1 MSKSIPDL
9 IKSYKIDK
17 KETYKLSNITLY
29 TAINTDINEKVL
41 IHIFPKEVLLSNA
54 NEMTFMN
61 NQVYLMK
68 ILNHK
73 NILQLYEII
82 ETKTHCFLIYEYFQ
96 GMKLSDYI
104 IKKKKLSEDD
114 SIKIYKEILNAMIYL
129 KEMFICNLNIN
140 SHNILIDNKNNIKIC
155 DFKFGHFYSPKEKSK
170 SNLIG
175 DHFSACPELHSKRPY
190 NPELADIWSS
200 GILLYQMVTG
210 TLPFKSQKN
219 LELIRLIIRGEYNMP
234 NSLSNNMKNLIKG
247 LLEIKEEKRIKLNDI
262 CNQQIIKDKKIT
274 KNSLTP
280 GLNILTT
287 KYPTD
292 EIAINIFKNN
302 LNIDSEILKKN
313 LENNKFNEITS
324 LFKQIISKLKE
335 KGIPTINDYY
345 SNKFSSYI
353 KDNKNLLKEE
363 EQINN
368 IQNYLIKEE
377 EVKKKSEDIA
387 AILLNNL
394 NEISKGLQDLKRQYD
409 RAKKGIRPLKRNK
422 SFGNTKNKKKKM
434 LNLEEEK
441 NNNNKDNENDKLK
454 LKAVKRNTATY
465 ENIGKLILNKES
477 KKISE
482 NKDEKKEKEKEEI
495 KNNDKDDKKEEEKKV
510 IEINNICEQKPQ
522 IENKEKEIEDNK
534 IIIENKIE
542 NIDNKINEE
551 QKIDKEEKK
560 VEEKVREKIEK
571 KEEEKVEKKE
581 QEKVEKKIQ
590 EKLEKKVQEEEIIKP
605 KKEEKKIFQNKPNLF
620 KEQLN
625 AVKLNKIPIKNQIE
639 QKAKNIMLNKPKNE
653 TSSNA
658 KKQDSNNIKIKMNYK
673 KEDIEKEM
681 NLLKLKKD
689 SKNISNKNISDN
701 KNENKPPTQKKIEPK
716 IGGFKNI
723 KEMIEQNLKK
733 QRVMSNDN
741 VKK

>member
-1 MSKSIPDL
+1 MSKSIPDS

-41 IHIFPKEVLLSNA
+41 IHIFPKEILLTNV

-114 SIKIYKEILNAMIYL
+114 ALKIYKEILNAMIYL

-140 SHNILIDNKNNIKIC
+140 SHNILMDNKNNIKIC

-210 TLPFKSQKN
+210 TLPFKSQKD
-219 LELIRLIIRGEYNMP
+219 LELIRLIIRGDYNMP
-234 NSLSNNMKNLIKG
+234 SSLSNNMKNLIKG
-247 LLEIKEEKRIKLNDI
+247 LLETKEEKRIKLNDI
-262 CNQQIIKDKKIT
+262 FNQQIIKDKKIT

-280 GLNILTT
+280 GLNILTA
-287 KYPTD
+287 KYPID
-292 EIAINIFKNN
+292 EIPVNIFKNN
-302 LNIDSEILKKN
+302 LNIESEILKKN

-335 KGIPTINDYY
+335 KGIPTINDFY
-345 SNKFSSYI
+345 SNKFISYI
-353 KDNKNLLKEE
+353 KDTKNLLKEE

-368 IQNYLIKEE
+368 IQKYLIKEE
-377 EVKKKSEDIA
+377 EMKKKSEDIA

-422 SFGNTKNKKKKM
+422 SFGNTKNKKKGM
-434 LNLEEEK
+434 LNFEENK
-441 NNNNKDNENDKLK
+441 NNNKGNENEKLK
-454 LKAVKRNTATY
+454 LKAIKRNTVIY

-477 KKISE
+477 KKISDK
-482 NKDEKKEKEKEEI
+482 KDEKEKIQEKEEI
-495 KNNDKDDKKEEEKKV
+495 KNNDKNDKKEGEVEEKKDIV
-510 IEINNICEQKPQ
+510 INNNNLIEQSLQ
-522 IENKEKEIEDNK
+522 IENKEKEDNK
-534 IIIENKIE
+534 ILIENKND
-542 NIDNKINEE
+542 NIDNKINES
-551 QKIDKEEKK
+551 QKIGKEEKK
-560 VEEKVREKIEK
+560 EEEKVQEKPQ
-571 KEEEKVEKKE
+571 EKVEKKE
-581 QEKVEKKIQ
+581 QEKI
-590 EKLEKKVQEEEIIKP
+590 EKKVQEKEIIKP
-605 KKEEKKIFQNKPNLF
+605 KKEEKKIFPNKPNLF

-625 AVKLNKIPIKNQIE
+625 AVKLNKIPMKNQIE

-653 TSSNA
+653 INSNV

-673 KEDIEKEM
+673 KEDLEKEM

-701 KNENKPPTQKKIEPK
+701 KNETKPPTQKKVEPK
-716 IGGFKNI
+716 MGGFKNI
-723 KEMIEQNLKK
+723 KEMIEQNLKR

-741 VKK
+741 AKK

>member
-1 MSKSIPDL
+1 MSKIIPDS

-17 KETYKLSNITLY
+17 KETYKLSKITLY
-29 TAINTDINEKVL
+29 KAINTDINEKVL
-41 IHIFPKEVLLSNA
+41 IHIFPKEVLLTNA

-104 IKKKKLSEDD
+104 VKKKKLSEDE
-114 SIKIYKEILNAMIYL
+114 SLKIYKELLNAMIYL
-129 KEMFICNLNIN
+129 KEMFLCNLNIN
-140 SHNILIDNKNNIKIC
+140 SHNILLDSKNNIKIC

-170 SNLIG
+170 TNLIG
-175 DHFSACPELHSKRPY
+175 DHFSACPELHSKKPY

-210 TLPFKSQKN
+210 TLPFKSQKD
-219 LELIRLIIRGEYNMP
+219 LELIRLIIRGDYSMP
-234 NSLSNNMKNLIKG
+234 NSLSNNMKYLIKG

-262 CNQQIIKDKKIT
+262 FNQQIIKDKKIS

-292 EIAINIFKNN
+292 EIVVNIIKNN
-302 LNIDSEILKKN
+302 LNIDEENLKKN

-324 LFKQIISKLKE
+324 LYKQIVSKLKE
-335 KGIPTINDYY
+335 KGIPNINDFY
-345 SNKFSSYI
+345 SNKFISYI

-409 RAKKGIRPLKRNK
+409 RAKKGIRPLKRNN
-422 SFGNTKNKKKKM
+422 SFGNTKNKNKKM
-434 LNLEEEK
+434 LNLEEDK
-441 NNNNKDNENDKLK
+441 NNNKDNENEKLK
-454 LKAVKRNTATY
+454 LKDIKKNSAIY
-465 ENIGKLILNKES
+465 ENVGKLFLNKES
-477 KKISE
+477 KQISE
-482 NKDEKKEKEKEEI
+482 KKEEMKKINETKEKEKEET
-495 KNNDKDDKKEEEKKV
+495 KNNDKYDKKEEEKKD
-510 IEINNICEQKPQ
+510 IDKNNNICEQNLQ
-522 IENKEKEIEDNK
+522 TENKEKEENK
-534 IIIENKIE
+534 ILIENKIIR
-542 NIDNKINEE
+542 IDNEINEQQNIE
-551 QKIDKEEKK
+551 KGEKK
-560 VEEKVREKIEK
+560 VQEKVEK
-571 KEEEKVEKKE
+571 KEEEKVA
-581 QEKVEKKIQ
+581 
-590 EKLEKKVQEEEIIKP
+590 KKVQEKEVIKP
-605 KKEEKKIFQNKPNLF
+605 KKEEKKIVSNKPNLF

-625 AVKLNKIPIKNQIE
+625 AVKLNKIPMKNQIE
-639 QKAKNIMLNKPKNE
+639 QKAKNIMMNKPKNE
-653 TSSNA
+653 ISSNI
-658 KKQDSNNIKIKMNYK
+658 KKQDSNNIKTKINFK
-673 KEDIEKEM
+673 KEDLEKEM

-689 SKNISNKNISDN
+689 SKNIIDKNISDN
-701 KNENKPPTQKKIEPK
+701 KNEPKLPSQKKIESK
-716 IGGFKNI
+716 VGGFKNI
-723 KEMIEQNLKK
+723 KEMIEQNLKR
-733 QRVMSNDN
+733 QRIMSNDN
-741 VKK
+741 IKK